1 MSYKWLFILLVALV
15 SPSLLRA
22 QEKPDLEK
30 RVALLEKRL
39 AQIESIPLIAMA
51 LSAREGGRETLPT
64 EPPQTDAPLVLDD
77 WTYSFEKGQ
86 YEFQDKHDISY
97 TLTNRTDKPIK
108 LVDATIV
115 FRDLAGEK
123 IFTAKLLQDYNY
135 PPGEAVKVS
144 GWWPVPMIE
153 PTGKRLS
160 VIKHEDVKTQLIVRK
175 VVFEDNSIWE
185 AN

>member
-1 MSYKWLFILLVALV
+1 MYYKWLVILLATVL
-15 SPSLLRA
+15 PTPFLQA
-22 QEKPDLEK
+22 QEKTDLEK
-30 RVALLEKRL
+30 RVALLEKHV

-51 LSAREGGRETLPT
+51 LTAMDGGSKAEPA

-77 WTYSFEKGQ
+77 WTYSFEKGEH
-86 YEFQDKHDISY
+86 EFQDKHDISY

-123 IFTAKLLQDYNY
+123 IFAAKLLQDYNY
-135 PPGEAVKVS
+135 PSGEAIKVS
-144 GWWPVPMIE
+144 GWWPVPIVE

-160 VIKHEDVKTQLIVRK
+160 VIKHEDVKAQLIVRK

-185 AN
+185 AK